1 MRLAAVESRD
11 LSGAMASFDIE
22 AVMVLALEAV
32 TPKVREWAAKWLADR
47 CNVIVCERNVSAATA
62 ATNDLR

>member
-1 MRLAAVESRD
+1 
-11 LSGAMASFDIE
+11 MASFDIE

-32 TPKVREWAAKWLADR
+32 TPKVREWAAKWLKDR
-47 CNVIVCERNVSAATA
+47 CNVIVCERDASAASA